1 MFLEDILFYFCIRKF
16 NHNEKNNFISSSFS
30 NGNEYCFCTRK
41 RQVKK
46 EIKMTKIDNKQKVVE
61 LLKSIETGDSK
72 LISYINPKKYI

>member
-1 MFLEDILFYFCIRKF
+1 MKKIILSAVVLAMGM
-16 NHNEKNNFISSSFS
+16 NTVSAQE
-30 NGNEYCFCTRK
+30 K

>member
-1 MFLEDILFYFCIRKF
+1 MKKIILAAVVLAMGM
-16 NHNEKNNFISSSFS
+16 NTVSAQE
-30 NGNEYCFCTRK
+30 K